1 MISFV
6 ILIVNEKELFMIIDQ
21 EIQALE
27 EYALTHRRALHKI
40 PELGFNEY
48 KTSAYIKKVLDELN
62 VPYKESAKTGVI
74 GFINKDQEKTIAFRS
89 DMDAL
94 NIEELNDISF
104 KSTIK
109 ENMHACGHDGHM
121 SMLLTFAKFLK
132 KHENKLNVNVV
143 LIFQPAEEGP
153 GGAEVL
159 INEGLIETYCI
170 SEIYGTHLY
179 PNIDEGKIGLRK
191 GPMMASVGEFKITIY
206 GKSSHGAMPH
216 LGIDTIA
223 IAAQFI
229 SQVQRIIS
237 REIHP
242 TTSGVVS
249 IGKIDG
255 GTRTNII
262 AEKVEMYGTIR
273 AFDAKTNSFIQKRIV
288 DILKGLKTS
297 YSIEFDTDFNDMY
310 PVVNNDSEMV
320 DDFIKAN
327 GEDNVLEI
335 PLQMISEDFSY
346 YQKKI
351 PGLFVFLGVRNESK
365 GFINGLHSSSFNFDE
380 KNLLYGV
387 QSYINVMRYR
397 NYLED

>member
-1 MISFV
+1 M
-6 ILIVNEKELFMIIDQ
+6 KIDQ
-21 EIQALE
+21 EIKALE
-27 EYALTHRRALHKI
+27 DYAIKHRRGLHKI

-48 KTSAYIKKVLDELN
+48 KTSQYIKSVLKTLGI
-62 VPYKESAKTGVI
+62 PYKESAKTGVL
-74 GFINKDQEKTIAFRS
+74 GFINKNKKKTIAFRS

-94 NIEELNDISF
+94 NIKELNDISY

-121 SMLLTFAKFLK
+121 SILLTFANYLK
-132 KHENKLNVNVV
+132 KHEENLNVNVL

-159 INEGLIETYCI
+159 IKEGLIETYGI
-170 SEIYGTHLY
+170 DEIYGTHLY
-179 PNIDEGKIGLRK
+179 PSIDEGKIGLRK
-191 GPMMASVGEFKITIY
+191 GPMMASVGEFKITLY

-223 IAAQFI
+223 VASQFI
-229 SQVQRIIS
+229 MQIQRIIS

-255 GTRTNII
+255 GTRRNII
-262 AEKVEMYGTIR
+262 AEKVEMFGTIR
-273 AFDAKTNSFIQKRIV
+273 AFDAETNAFIQKRIK
-288 DILKGLKTS
+288 DILEGLKLT
-297 YSIEFDTDFNDMY
+297 YAITFETDFNDMY

-320 DDFIKAN
+320 EDFIKAN
-327 GEDNVLEI
+327 GEEFIEEI

-351 PGLFVFLGVRNESK
+351 PGLFVFLGVRNQGK
-365 GFINGLHSSSFNFDE
+365 GFINGLHNSKFNFDE
-380 KNLLYGV
+380 KNLLVGV
-387 QSYINVMRYR
+387 QSYINVMKYK

>member
-1 MISFV
+1 M
-6 ILIVNEKELFMIIDQ
+6 LIVNEKELFMNIDQ
-21 EIQALE
+21 EIKAFE
-27 EYALTHRRALHKI
+27 AYATMHRRALHKI
-40 PELGFNEY
+40 PELGFNEH
-48 KTSAYIKKVLDELN
+48 KTNAYIKNTLDDLN
-62 VPYKESAKTGVI
+62 IPYKESAKTGVI
-74 GFINKDQEKTIAFRS
+74 GFINKNKEKTIAFRS

-94 NIEELNDISF
+94 NIHEQNEISF

-121 SMLLTFAKFLK
+121 SMLLTFAKYLK
-132 KHENKLNVNVV
+132 AHEENLHVNVV

-153 GGAEVL
+153 GGAEIL
-159 INEGLIETYCI
+159 IKEGLIETYCI

-179 PNIDEGKIGLRK
+179 PSIDEGKIGLRK
-191 GPMMASVGEFKITIY
+191 GAMMASVGEFKITIY

-229 SQVQRIIS
+229 SQIQRIIS

-262 AEKVEMYGTIR
+262 AEKVEMFGTIR
-273 AFDAKTNSFIQKRIV
+273 AFDSQTNTFIQKRII
-288 DILKGLKTS
+288 DILSGLKIS
-297 YSIEFDTDFNDMY
+297 YAIDFDTDFNDMY
-310 PVVNNDSEMV
+310 PVVNNDPEMV

-327 GEDNVLEI
+327 GEENILEI

-346 YQKKI
+346 YQKEI

-365 GFINGLHSSSFNFDE
+365 GFVNGLHNSKFNFDE

-387 QSYINVMRYR
+387 QSYINIMRYR
-397 NYLED
+397 KYLED

>member
-1 MISFV
+1 
-6 ILIVNEKELFMIIDQ
+6 MIIDQ
-21 EIQALE
+21 EIKALE
-27 EYALTHRRALHKI
+27 AYAKKHRRALHKI

-48 KTSAYIKKVLDELN
+48 KTSKYIKNVLGSLGI
-62 VPYKESAKTGVI
+62 PYEESAKTGVI
-74 GFINKDQEKTIAFRS
+74 GYINKNKKRTIAFRS

-94 NIEELNDISF
+94 NIEELNEIAF

-132 KHENKLNVNVV
+132 KQENNLKANVV
-143 LIFQPAEEGP
+143 FIFQPAEEGP

-159 INEGLIETYCI
+159 IKEGLIKTYKI
-170 SEIYGTHLY
+170 DEIYGIHLY
-179 PNIDEGKIGLRK
+179 PSIEEGKIGLRK
-191 GPMMASVGEFKITIY
+191 GPMMASVGEFKITIH
-206 GKSSHGAMPH
+206 GKSTHGAMPH

-223 IAAQFI
+223 VAAQFI
-229 SQVQRIIS
+229 DQIQRIIS

-262 AEKVEMYGTIR
+262 PEKVEMFGTIR
-273 AFDAKTNSFIQKRIV
+273 AFDAKTNAFIQKRIV
-288 DILKGLKTS
+288 DILEGLKLT
-297 YSIEFDTDFNDMY
+297 YTIEYTTDFNDMY
-310 PVVNNDSEMV
+310 PVVNNDPDMV
-320 DDFIKAN
+320 YDFIKAN
-327 GEDNVLEI
+327 GKDNIIEI

-346 YQKKI
+346 YQKEI
-351 PGLFVFLGVRNESK
+351 PGLFVFLGVRNEEK
-365 GFINGLHSSSFNFDE
+365 GFINGLHNSKFNFDE
-380 KNLLYGV
+380 RTLLNGV
-387 QSYINVMRYR
+387 QSYINVMRYK

>member
-1 MISFV
+1 
-6 ILIVNEKELFMIIDQ
+6 MIIDH
-21 EIQALE
+21 ETTKLAD
-27 EYALTHRRALHKI
+27 YAIKHRRELHKI

-48 KTSAYIKKVLDELN
+48 RTNKYLKKTLNDLDIQ
-62 VPYKESAKTGVI
+62 YKESAKTGI
-74 GFINKDQEKTIAFRS
+74 LAFINKDAKRTIAFRA

-121 SMLLTFAKFLK
+121 SMLLTFAKYLK
-132 KHENKLNVNVV
+132 AHEDQLTINVL

-159 INEGLIETYCI
+159 IEEGLITDYKI
-170 SEIYGTHLY
+170 DEIYGMHLY
-179 PNIDEGKIGLRK
+179 PDIPEGKIGLRK
-191 GPMMASVGEFKITIY
+191 GPMMASVGEFKITIC

-223 IAAQFI
+223 ISAQFI
-229 SQVQRIIS
+229 TQIQRIIS

-262 AEKVEMYGTIR
+262 AEKVEMFGTIR
-273 AFDAKTNSFIQKRIV
+273 AFDAKTNSFIQKRIN
-288 DILKGLKTS
+288 DILSGLKQT
-297 YSIEFDTDFNDMY
+297 YNIEFETDFNDMY
-310 PVVNNDSEMV
+310 PVVNNDSKMV
-320 DDFIKAN
+320 EDFIKAN
-327 GEDNVLEI
+327 DKDVVEEI
-335 PLQMISEDFSY
+335 PMQMISEDFSY
-346 YQKKI
+346 YQQRI
-351 PGLFVFLGVRNESK
+351 PGLYLFLGVRNKEK
-365 GFINGLHSSSFNFDE
+365 GFVNGLHNSKFNFDE
-380 KNLLYGV
+380 KVLLNGV
-387 QSYINVMRYR
+387 QSYINVMKYKK
-397 NYLED
+397 YLED